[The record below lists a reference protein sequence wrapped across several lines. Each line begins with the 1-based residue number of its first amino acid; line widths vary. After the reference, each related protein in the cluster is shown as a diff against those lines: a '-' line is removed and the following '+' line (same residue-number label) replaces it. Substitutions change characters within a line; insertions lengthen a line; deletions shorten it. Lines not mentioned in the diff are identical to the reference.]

1 MNRNKGR
8 ICCAVIRKEKKL
20 FSKFFFTWTEKARR
34 NYLIQCLLD
43 YVIFPM
49 GETANESALNIATPL
64 LCIVPRGTNNISV
77 DYLIICKLALWEQM
91 AKVPRKGRKSTEV
104 LSELLREVT
113 GCLPA
118 FYRTV
123 DSFQMVRFMNKCLN
137 KQSGPC
143 KKKRKMK
150 RRKWRTAVNTLWTSV
165 YHAVFVQHRALSSFR
180 DSYVKIMP

>member
-1 MNRNKGR
+1 MNRKQRTHLLCGHHKNK
-8 ICCAVIRKEKKL
+8 KQKK
-20 FSKFFFTWTEKARR
+20 KPFTWTEKARR

-49 GETANESALNIATPL
+49 GGTTNESALNIATRL

-91 AKVPRKGRKSTEV
+91 AEVLRKGRKSTEV

-113 GCLPA
+113 GCLLA

-123 DSFQMVRFMNKCLN
+123 DSLRRVRFINKCLN

-143 KKKRKMK
+143 KKTKKK
-150 RRKWRTAVNTLWTSV
+150 NWKWN
-165 YHAVFVQHRALSSFR
+165 
-180 DSYVKIMP
+180 VKSDGQL